1 MGFNNNNLPHATLKD
16 WALCSIIG
24 KTNKKTGNFYC
35 GPWLQEEQ
43 VTKPNKSSVMY
54 GRSWVVQSV
63 FGCQVFGQALM
74 EKCDITLVRKV
85 NY

>member
-1 MGFNNNNLPHATLKD
+1 
-16 WALCSIIG
+16 
-24 KTNKKTGNFYC
+24 
-35 GPWLQEEQ
+35 
-43 VTKPNKSSVMY
+43 MY